1 MSTEPD
7 SEPEKRRP
15 LTSRAKHAIGNG
27 NTMRTIALV
36 LGVIATAIAIGIL
49 PKVSDI
55 YTRAEAKE
63 HSAKSERVHERLD
76 ERVTQTERAVI
87 KLEAI
92 EKLLRDRLPPPRK
105 R

>member
-1 MSTEPD
+1 MS
-7 SEPEKRRP
+7 SEPEKGRP
-15 LTSRAKHAIGNG
+15 LSTRAKHAIGNG

-63 HSAKSERVHERLD
+63 HAAKSERVHERLD
-76 ERVTQTERAVI
+76 DRVTATERAVT
-87 KLEAI
+87 KLETI
-92 EKLLRDRLPPPRK
+92 EKILTERLPPPRK